1 MEEKANESKR
11 SICLVGVHGPYKG
24 HEFEIGGMMT
34 SIGGDY
40 SDIDLSKDA
49 TVASQHCWI
58 EQMDG
63 LFWLF
68 DTDDSDGTYLGD
80 SAIKKARLMH
90 GDLIKIGMTTFRWK
104 DEGNAG
110 LSPRGFDEIEHAT
123 IAPTSQ
129 PKIHRAGIDPD
140 FSGKQAPPF
149 NSGVK
154 IESKAILVFLFV
166 IFCIYFIFGYFMVP
180 SRETRNI
187 ALELEDYWVDFNSHL
202 NLEVASLN
210 MSAIMFE
217 TDEFEYGDLELIQL
231 SNTPFSSLP
240 GPNKTR
246 MKNLNRIKVVMR
258 GMDAM
263 NIIHIDNEPVE
274 KYKALFTAVVTIK
287 EIDLSKDKEYGNR
300 RDWLVSK
307 FQSILDQL
315 KKDCKIELSDF
326 LPAAPP
332 PQTNESKEA
341 LDYFYSGYYLLG
353 EGYGIRGISNTL
365 AAKAFGY
372 FETSRDM
379 YRDILH
385 SNHNNKKA
393 ITLIILCDYLMVDI
407 RMKKITKW
415 ESKYI
420 RESAS
425 LLEEGYKMMNNISK
439 EDFERNVPGDVTS
452 YNLKRMGKFR
462 ANYCLLIDRFEQKT
476 NYKIRVD

>member
-1 MEEKANESKR
+1 MKDMEEKANEGKKP
-11 SICLVGVHGPYKG
+11 ICLVGVHGPYKG
-24 HEFEIGGMMT
+24 HEFEIGAMMT

-40 SDIDLSKDA
+40 SDVDLSQDA
-49 TVASQHCWI
+49 TVAPQHCWI
-58 EQMDG
+58 EQVDG
-63 LFWLF
+63 MFWLF
-68 DTDDSDGTYLGD
+68 DADDSGGIYLGD

-110 LSPRGFDEIEHAT
+110 LSPRGLDEIEYAT
-123 IAPTSQ
+123 IAPTSP

-140 FSGKQAPPF
+140 FNSKQAPPF
-149 NSGVK
+149 DRGVK
-154 IESKAILVFLFV
+154 LEAKTIFIFLFA
-166 IFCIYFIFGYFMVP
+166 IFIIYFIFGYLMVP
-180 SRETRNI
+180 SSETRTI
-187 ALELEDYWVDFNSHL
+187 ALELEDYWMDFNSL
-202 NLEVASLN
+202 LSLEVASLN

-217 TDEFEYGDLELIQL
+217 AEDFEYGDLELIQL
-231 SNTPFSSLP
+231 SNTPFTSLP

-263 NIIHIDNEPVE
+263 NIIHIDNEPAD
-274 KYKALFTAVVTIK
+274 KYKALFTAVNTIK
-287 EIDLSKDKEYGNR
+287 EIDLSKDKDYGNR
-300 RDWLVSK
+300 RDWLVLK
-307 FQSILDQL
+307 FESIIEQL

-332 PQTNESKEA
+332 PPTKKSQEA

-372 FETSRDM
+372 LETSRDM

-385 SNHNNKKA
+385 SDRNNKRA

-407 RMKKITKW
+407 RMNKTTKW
-415 ESKYI
+415 KSRYI

-425 LLEEGYKMMNNISK
+425 LLEEGYRMMNSISN
-439 EDFERNVPGDVTS
+439 EDFERYVPKDVDDHS
-452 YNLKRMGKFR
+452 LRQISRFR
-462 ANYCLLIDRFEQKT
+462 AKFCPLIDNFEK
-476 NYKIRVD
+476 